1 MGPAVPGEGSA
12 LTTDEQ
18 PITRQAR
25 AKINVTFEVLGRRR
39 DGYHE
44 VVTIMQAIS
53 LCDVISFEADQDL
66 ILRCDVAELV
76 SPHNLAFRAAR
87 LMQAAAGARRGV
99 AISIWKGIP
108 LAGGLGGGS
117 SDAAQTLVALN
128 RMWEV
133 GLTPAGLMAM
143 AARLGSDVPFFVSGR
158 PTALATGRGQRV
170 TALASPGRTWLVL
183 LRPPLE
189 LAHKTREMYS
199 RLRPELFTG
208 GEHAERLRATMG
220 RGERVSNSQCFNAF
234 EALAPSA
241 FPGMDGYRRRF
252 LEAGASQVHLA
263 GAGPT
268 LFSLVSGRDEGDRI
282 ARRLR
287 RQGLQ
292 AWLAET
298 L

>member
-1 MGPAVPGEGSA
+1 MRPDEG
-12 LTTDEQ
+12 
-18 PITRQAR
+18 PITRQAW
-25 AKINVTFEVLGRRR
+25 AKINLTFEVLGRRR

-53 LCDVISFEADQDL
+53 LCDLISFQADQGL
-66 ILRCDVAELV
+66 LLRCDVAELA
-76 SPHNLAFRAAR
+76 SPRNLVLRAAR
-87 LMQAAAGARRGV
+87 LMQEAAGGPRGA
-99 AISIWKGIP
+99 AISLWKGIP
-108 LAGGLGGGS
+108 LASGLGGGS
-117 SDAAQTLVALN
+117 SDAARTLQALN
-128 RMWEV
+128 EMWGV
-133 GLTPAGLMAM
+133 GLAPAGLMGM
-143 AARLGSDVPFFVSGR
+143 AAQLGSDVPFFVSGR
-158 PTALATGRGQRV
+158 RAAMATGRGERV

-199 RLRPELFTG
+199 RLEPGLFTG
-208 GEHAERLRATMG
+208 GEHTEQLRAAMS
-220 RGERVSNSQCFNAF
+220 RGERVSNGQCFNAF
-234 EALAPSA
+234 DALAPSV
-241 FPGMDGYRRRF
+241 FPGMEGYRRRF

-287 RQGLQ
+287 RLGLE